1 MPRYDFHCQDCQEVF
16 EVTIPFGSHPC
27 PACPKCQERHV
38 EKLISPPLGIHF
50 KGSGFYKTDVQSS
63 VSKKTGKEEKGG
75 KETTES
81 KKEVK
86 KEEVKPTGEK
96 PQATNTTTKDE
107 AKGSSP
113 KE

>member
-1 MPRYDFHCQDCQEVF
+1 MPRYDFQCQNCQEKF

-27 PACPKCQERHV
+27 PACPKCQGRHV

-50 KGSGFYKTDVQSS
+50 KGSGFYKTDGQPS
-63 VSKKTGKEEKGG
+63 VPEKTVKEEKGE
-75 KETTES
+75 KETTEP

-96 PQATNTTTKDE
+96 PQETKTE
-107 AKGSSP
+107 AKGET
-113 KE
+113 KGQ